1 MALWFKTEKDVNQK
15 SYVRETFENEWIV
28 EFKINCWKTILYLK
42 RKNKQILLKDYRFS
56 EK

>member
-1 MALWFKTEKDVNQK
+1 MNELLNLKLITEKRF
-15 SYVRETFENEWIV
+15 YI
-28 EFKINCWKTILYLK
+28 LK